1 MDSRRKQ
8 TPAPGGGLV
17 QWLKRPQ
24 VLFPAAIVG
33 GMLLVAFGLQ
43 PGGASKPTQPDQA
56 PKIVA
61 SASATTVPATAT
73 ATKAAPTPTT
83 LASKPTWAAGTPRA
97 DGNLIADPGIAPVQS
112 EVLGARAT
120 PTAADPTLARQ
131 ATECGGIQEAAI
143 DLSIGQTLN
152 GVSIRATK
160 AAVFPIA
167 YFRCILMATGG
178 NEAFSLASSVGK
190 SERDGATHAVLVD
203 LWITNS
209 GKDFGQLNLK
219 TAALAAAGQTF
230 APLAT
235 LGGRA
240 EVVISGG
247 QGRSVTVVFAVKDS
261 VGASIGPVTL
271 VADAPLVGGKKMAG
285 KYQLFLPTP

>member
-1 MDSRRKQ
+1 MAQAAAGIVPRGDCRRDAAGRIRATTRGRIETDPAGPGAENCRKRVSHNRASDSNRDESRSH
-8 TPAPGGGLV
+8 PDHARIEANVGSGN
-17 QWLKRPQ
+17 
-24 VLFPAAIVG
+24 AARG
-33 GMLLVAFGLQ
+33 R
-43 PGGASKPTQPDQA
+43 QPDRGPGNRA
-56 PKIVA
+56 RAIG
-61 SASATTVPATAT
+61 SAGS
-73 ATKAAPTPTT
+73 
-83 LASKPTWAAGTPRA
+83 
-97 DGNLIADPGIAPVQS
+97 
-112 EVLGARAT
+112 ARAT

>member
-1 MDSRRKQ
+1 MDSRRPQ
-8 TPAPGGGLV
+8 TPAQGGSFV
-17 QWLKRPQ
+17 QWVKRPQ
-24 VLFPAAIVG
+24 VLFPATIVG

-43 PGGASKPTQPDQA
+43 PGGASKPAQPDQA
-56 PKIVA
+56 PKVVA
-61 SASATTVPATAT
+61 PASVTTATPSAT
-73 ATKAAPTPTT
+73 ATKAAASPTA
-83 LASKPTWAAGTPRA
+83 LATKAALPAGTPHA
-97 DGNLIADPGIAPVQS
+97 DGNLISDPANAPGQS

-120 PTAADPTLARQ
+120 PAADATLARQ
-131 ATECGGIQEAAI
+131 ATECGAIQESTL
-143 DLSIGQTLN
+143 DLSIEQALN
-152 GVSIRATK
+152 GVSMRATK
-160 AAVFPIA
+160 AAVYPIA

-190 SERDGATHAVLVD
+190 SERNGATHAVLID

-219 TAALAAAGQTF
+219 TAALAAAGQSF

-247 QGRSVTVVFAVKDS
+247 QGRSVTIVFAVKETVGPS
-261 VGASIGPVTL
+261 VGPVTL
-271 VADAPLVGGKKMAG
+271 VAEAPLVGGKKMAG